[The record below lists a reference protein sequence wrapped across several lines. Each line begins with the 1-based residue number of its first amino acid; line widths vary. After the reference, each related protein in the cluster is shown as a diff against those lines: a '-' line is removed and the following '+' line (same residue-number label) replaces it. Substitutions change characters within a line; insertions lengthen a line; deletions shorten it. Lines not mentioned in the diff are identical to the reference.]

1 MSHTCKHTTTSH
13 KTTGESP
20 FFPPQHAGIDVY
32 NKNGSEKKR
41 ADDAGPSVLPSQIE
55 CRRACIICTIHNIK
69 DGRNMRAIC
78 VTDGAAVLSAHI
90 GKNCRVIA
98 KCVAP
103 FPLLLLLVGLMAV
116 FFRLRWHISHLE
128 YTAEHNT
135 QVCLDSNKLH
145 NNFRSYKD
153 WGDPYQGSF
162 FASFYSTILFLIHR
176 PNKIQK
182 RLHKKK
188 DNLEEAAVIIKTKSI
203 WNTKP

>member
-1 MSHTCKHTTTSH
+1 
-13 KTTGESP
+13 
-20 FFPPQHAGIDVY
+20 
-32 NKNGSEKKR
+32 
-41 ADDAGPSVLPSQIE
+41 
-55 CRRACIICTIHNIK
+55 
-69 DGRNMRAIC
+69 MRAIC
-78 VTDGAAVLSAHI
+78 VTDGTAVLSAHI

-103 FPLLLLLVGLMAV
+103 FPLFLLLLVGLVAV
-116 FFRLRWHISHLE
+116 FFRLWWHISHLE
-128 YTAEHNT
+128 YTAEHNK
-135 QVCLDSNKLH
+135 QVCLDSNQLH

-188 DNLEEAAVIIKTKSI
+188 RQFGRSCCDYKDKVNLKYKTVNQNVIMLHNYLVSI
-203 WNTKP
+203 YILFFWTCPVFKYREVNCLLFGWETM